1 MSTAHRTCARDA
13 ERLFTPFGE
22 IMAVSFAAEDRSF
35 IKTTVGV
42 DRACVSFARHT
53 AVAAQREE
61 QSRFEGVFFPDVSS
75 LHQGSS
81 KVVYRCRCKSA
92 LKCVVSVGTL
102 ISVPHV
108 IIF

>member
-1 MSTAHRTCARDA
+1 VHRALCIMSTAHRTCARDA

-53 AVAAQREE
+53 AVAAQGEE

-81 KVVYRCRCKSA
+81 KVVY
-92 LKCVVSVGTL
+92 G
-102 ISVPHV
+102 
-108 IIF
+108 

>member
-1 MSTAHRTCARDA
+1 VHRALCIMSTAHRTCARDA

-42 DRACVSFARHT
+42 
-53 AVAAQREE
+53 
-61 QSRFEGVFFPDVSS
+61 FFPDVSS

-81 KVVYRCRCKSA
+81 KVVYGCRCEST
-92 LKCVVSVGTL
+92 LKCVGTL

-108 IIF
+108 IIIIKKDKTTTME